1 MPPVWWGMRPAST
14 TDWSR
19 VCSCS
24 HTISDD
30 AVQELEAGGPFLS
43 IKRCCGVY
51 RWLSCL
57 ARARKWTWCSQLMTD
72 CEQLQKFGARRGSG
86 GTATGREEAVPPTNN
101 NRQTS
106 NAAASGMERRPTA
119 NAARASVQGASPAT
133 GASGKEKP
141 ALPEFS
147 DESCQAAYAE
157 ALPSFREVPASEK
170 QHLFVRKLHLCA
182 FTFDFTDQ
190 AKHVREKEI
199 KRQTLLELVDYV
211 NTGSGK
217 FTEAVAEDIVF
228 MLSYNLFRALPPTR
242 SHDQDNLDP
251 DEEEPALEPA
261 WPHLQVQPSPCA
273 HTHRALPQG
282 PQACHRHCAS
292 RLIFSIGANH
302 SIPAHCMAVAAWGG
316 RMRGRDSA
324 GRLRAC
330 AHGGPVIG
338 SRHGVPELRRPGH
351 LLTLCA

>member
-1 MPPVWWGMRPAST
+1 M
-14 TDWSR
+14 
-19 VCSCS
+19 
-24 HTISDD
+24 
-30 AVQELEAGGPFLS
+30 
-43 IKRCCGVY
+43 KR
-51 RWLSCL
+51 
-57 ARARKWTWCSQLMTD
+57 
-72 CEQLQKFGARRGSG
+72 LQKFGARRGSG
-86 GTATGREEAVPPTNN
+86 GTATGREDSVPPANN

-106 NAAASGMERRPTA
+106 NAAASGLERRPTA
-119 NAARASVQGASPAT
+119 NAARASVQGASPAS

-141 ALPEFS
+141 ALPELS

-261 WPHLQVQPSPCA
+261 WPHLQVQP
-273 HTHRALPQG
+273 
-282 PQACHRHCAS
+282 
-292 RLIFSIGANH
+292 
-302 SIPAHCMAVAAWGG
+302 PAIT
-316 RMRGRDSA
+316 
-324 GRLRAC
+324 LRK
-330 AHGGPVIG
+330 H
-338 SRHGVPELRRPGH
+338 
-351 LLTLCA
+351 